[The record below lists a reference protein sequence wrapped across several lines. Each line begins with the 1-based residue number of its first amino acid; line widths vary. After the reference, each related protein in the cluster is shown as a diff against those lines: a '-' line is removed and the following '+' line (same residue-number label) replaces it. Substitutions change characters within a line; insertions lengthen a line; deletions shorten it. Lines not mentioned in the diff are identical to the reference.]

1 MKQLIEE
8 QLSQFEKQ
16 AEKYMTDLHAYY
28 HSQWNGTDEEKEVY
42 RIEAEK
48 LGWKE
53 IEEEFIQNF
62 LVYFQDQ
69 RLEDPTIGVENG
81 NTGIDALIVND
92 QIQKRAMNK
101 ANRVLNFFKPYFQ
114 EKMHEE
120 AVEEL
125 ECYCSDD
132 RASGYY
138 SNGHFS
144 SCPQYPKA
152 QKIITCHLCKRS
164 YTKDLTVNNF
174 TPLTQFCSECGQGF
188 VDNNPKE

>member
-114 EKMHEE
+114 ELLHKE
-120 AVEEL
+120 AKEEL
-125 ECYCSDD
+125 E
-132 RASGYY
+132 
-138 SNGHFS
+138 
-144 SCPQYPKA
+144 
-152 QKIITCHLCKRS
+152 T
-164 YTKDLTVNNF
+164 
-174 TPLTQFCSECGQGF
+174 
-188 VDNNPKE
+188 VDNH